1 MAIFKSTVFSRL
13 RKSFGNATTCFSRG
27 QNILKEKVTMIR
39 NPRTPKQLSQRGKMK
54 VLVELSR
61 IFGGVLKLGF
71 PERPVTETAYNSF
84 IRKNMQAVEISDEL
98 ECTVNYEKLI
108 CSDGT
113 IADAK
118 VAVTTDASKHQL
130 TFTHQV
136 AGFGAL
142 TQPTDRIYAVV
153 LAKNE
158 KKLEL
163 ADLGMRNAKEP
174 VVVTLTEISDTEG
187 LAVYA
192 FVVSENG
199 QKASA
204 TQYVTISES

>member
-27 QNILKEKVTMIR
+27 QNILKEKVTMMR

-54 VLVELSR
+54 MLVELSR

-84 IRKNMQAVEISDEL
+84 IRKNMQAVEINEKL

-113 IADAK
+113 IAEAK
-118 VAVTTDASKHQL
+118 VAMTFDASKHQL
-130 TFTHQV
+130 TFTHQA

-153 LAKNE
+153 LDRNAKKTE
-158 KKLEL
+158 V
-163 ADLGMRNAKEP
+163 ADLGMRDATEP
-174 VVVTLTEISDTEG
+174 VVVTLTEVSDMEE

-199 QKASA
+199 RRAST
-204 TQYVTISES
+204 TQYVKVSES